1 MSSASVT
8 ESTLKYPWTSPD
20 PYWMWKSDPSAVYDE
35 DFFVVVLVLAAVD
48 EPVPA
53 VLAVDLGDPEVRR
66 ARVEY
71 DRELLGRR
79 TNLEGAEVLRVA
91 VVLDDD
97 VLGLS
102 AGEELRVSDLLGV
115 APEGRRDCGL
125 DLWVGLGFE
134 RKLECLVLG
143 LQVLCHD
150 LVIRHLRQLH
160 SN

>member
-1 MSSASVT
+1 MEVG
-8 ESTLKYPWTSPD
+8 P
-20 PYWMWKSDPSAVYDE
+20 VGGVRRG
-35 DFFVVVLVLAAVD
+35 FFVVVLVLAAVD

-71 DRELLGRR
+71 DRELLVRR

-97 VLGLS
+97 VLGLA

-134 RKLECLVLG
+134 RKLECLVLRQAG
-143 LQVLCHD
+143 VFPSAE
-150 LVIRHLRQLH
+150 IRGPTGRA
-160 SN
+160 